1 MSVDGKGEDRAQGLA
16 GDSVAGAL
24 TPPSQ
29 SSPDHAEAGD
39 RTQSHRS
46 LTGADLPAAR
56 DADPDRPKPEDR
68 YKP

>member
-1 MSVDGKGEDRAQGLA
+1 MFVDGEGEDRAEGLA

-24 TPPSQ
+24 SPPSQ

-46 LTGADLPAAR
+46 LTGADRPLTQG
-56 DADPDRPKPEDR
+56 ADPDRPKPEDR